1 MVLFNPKDIVYS
13 TSWSSWDRDEP
24 HERKRR
30 ISFEIEPDDYFVINY
45 DGISLE
51 DIEYFLNSRIERI
64 NYLDLMPMLYKLR
77 DERRKEIAL
86 EAEFV
91 KLIAGQNGFSE
102 SDVWAAVEWWKNKVI
117 WKRPLTKDDAKAWRM
132 IVAKLKREAK

>member
-1 MVLFNPKDIVYS
+1 M
-13 TSWSSWDRDEP
+13 
-24 HERKRR
+24 
-30 ISFEIEPDDYFVINY
+30 
-45 DGISLE
+45 E